1 VFIEGALM
9 KFGYFD
15 DSRKEYVIT
24 TAQTPYPWTNYLGNR
39 EFFSLISNTQVDT
52 AFSGMLFQKGS
63 FNTGIT
69 VFRLITEED
78 ISLSERKMISGLPD
92 GSRLSVV

>member
-1 VFIEGALM
+1 M

-24 TAQTPYPWTNYLGNR
+24 TAQTPYPWINCLGNR
-39 EFFSLISNTQVDT
+39 EFFSLISNT
-52 AFSGMLFQKGS
+52 AGGYCFFK
-63 FNTGIT
+63 NACTGKILQHRYNST
-69 VFRLITEED
+69 PLDNGGRYFFIREND
-78 ISLSERKMISGLPD
+78 DFWSPD